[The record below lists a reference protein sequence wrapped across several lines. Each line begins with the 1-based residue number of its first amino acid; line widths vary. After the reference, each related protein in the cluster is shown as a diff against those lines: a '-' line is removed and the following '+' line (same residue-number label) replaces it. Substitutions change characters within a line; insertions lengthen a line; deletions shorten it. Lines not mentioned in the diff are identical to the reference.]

1 TPSPSRSISAA
12 PPGPL
17 GAVAPARRTP
27 ERWALAAWTALF
39 LYVWFQ
45 NSWVG
50 EDAYITG
57 RTVWNVLHG
66 YGLRWNVAERVQA
79 YTHPLWML
87 LLVPLQLVT
96 GDFYPAAILLSLACN
111 LGVLA
116 VAARIARRGPRGALL
131 FGAFV
136 VAMVGSRAFFDFTS
150 SGLENP
156 LTSLLLLAM
165 VSLDGEADGQ
175 RAHGARAP
183 GVRLPA
189 QRPRHGPADAPGHG
203 GGAGAGRQGGSRR
216 TADVARRPGRRSSA
230 PDSLPRLGRRRL
242 HGRPVPFPRLHA

>member
-79 YTHPLWML
+79 YTHPLWLMVITPFYWL
-87 LLVPLQLVT
+87 T
-96 GDFYPAAILLSLACN
+96 GEPYFTSIAVSIALALTTVWLILRRAPSAWSAAAGLT
-111 LGVLA
+111 VL
-116 VAARIARRGPRGALL
+116 I
-131 FGAFV
+131 
-136 VAMVGSRAFFDFTS
+136 GSRAFIDYST
-150 SGLENP
+150 SGLE
-156 LTSLLLLAM
+156 
-165 VSLDGEADGQ
+165 
-175 RAHGARAP
+175 
-183 GVRLPA
+183 
-189 QRPRHGPADAPGHG
+189 
-203 GGAGAGRQGGSRR
+203 
-216 TADVARRPGRRSSA
+216 
-230 PDSLPRLGRRRL
+230 
-242 HGRPVPFPRLHA
+242 